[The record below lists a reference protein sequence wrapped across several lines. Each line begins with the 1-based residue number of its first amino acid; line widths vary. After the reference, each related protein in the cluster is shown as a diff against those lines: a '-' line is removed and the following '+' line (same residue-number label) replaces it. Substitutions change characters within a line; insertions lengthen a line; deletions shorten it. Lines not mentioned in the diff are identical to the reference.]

1 MIIDHAYAR
10 LLLGPEALPSFYK
23 DCNSGLNG
31 LVNIIKTKILINA
44 TNCKADYI
52 FDRNKVST

>member
-1 MIIDHAYAR
+1 MPDS
-10 LLLGPEALPSFYK
+10 LLSLEALSSFYK
-23 DCNSGLNG
+23 NCNSGLNG
-31 LVNIIKTKILINA
+31 LIYIIKTKILINA

>member
-1 MIIDHAYAR
+1 MPDSAEPGGLIF
-10 LLLGPEALPSFYK
+10 FYK
-23 DCNSGLNG
+23 DCNGGLNG
-31 LVNIIKTKILINA
+31 LMYIIKTKILINA

>member
-1 MIIDHAYAR
+1 MIIEPCIWQTLA
-10 LLLGPEALPSFYK
+10 ESFYK

-31 LVNIIKTKILINA
+31 SVNSIKTKILINA

>member
-1 MIIDHAYAR
+1 MPDS
-10 LLLGPEALPSFYK
+10 LLSLEALSFYK
-23 DCNSGLNG
+23 NCNSGLNG
-31 LVNIIKTKILINA
+31 LMYITKTKVIINA